1 MSTSRMISRLRG
13 LIADTHAIA
22 DALEER
28 ANECTRRADYRD
40 LMATAARVRARVYGL
55 TIQLR
60 QAETNRLETARA
72 A

>member
-1 MSTSRMISRLRG
+1 MSTSRKIAHLRR
-13 LIADTHAIA
+13 LIADNHAIA

-40 LMATAARVRARVYGL
+40 LIATAARVRARVHGL

-60 QAETNRLETARA
+60 QAETSRLETARA